1 VVKALVRYFS
11 FVFQGLLAVILIAVS
26 GVALA
31 SGQTLSLDMLPWTGS
46 ALIYAVFFGSLFGL
60 ATVVLAFR
68 RQLSALFFVWTLIV
82 AILMVKGYVFGS
94 YYFDP
99 GALGLTLFL
108 VVAAL
113 LSVAGAWFQ
122 MKAAVEIQK
131 RY

>member
-1 VVKALVRYFS
+1 MVKALVRYFS

>member
-1 VVKALVRYFS
+1 MVKALARYFS

-94 YYFDP
+94 YYFEP

-108 VVAAL
+108 VVASL
-113 LSVAGAWFQ
+113 LSIAGAWFQ